1 MQAIIADVMKL
12 EKLVKGI
19 NESTLEDQDNDYQLS
34 QAVSSMFDALDVL
47 KDRAGLGDDGW
58 REAA

>member
-1 MQAIIADVMKL
+1 MQAIIADVMRL

>member
-1 MQAIIADVMKL
+1 MQVSVADVMKL

-19 NESTLEDQDNDYQLS
+19 NESTLEDQDNDYSLG

>member
-1 MQAIIADVMKL
+1 MQVSITDIIRL
-12 EKLVKGI
+12 EKLVTKI
-19 NESTLEDQDNDYQLS
+19 NEETLEAQDSDYSLG

-47 KDRAGLGDDGW
+47 KDRAGLGGDGW

>member
-1 MQAIIADVMKL
+1 MQAIIADVMRL

-19 NESTLEDQDNDYQLS
+19 NESTLEDQDNDYSLG

-58 REAA
+58 R

>member
-1 MQAIIADVMKL
+1 MQVSVADVMKL

-19 NESTLEDQDNDYQLS
+19 NESTLEDQDNDYSLG
-34 QAVSSMFDALDVL
+34 QAVSAMYDALDVL

>member
-19 NESTLEDQDNDYQLS
+19 NESTLEAQDNDYSLG